1 MNVRDRLEVIIKEFD
16 RVAILIDSHT
26 THSATRSIE
35 MKIDWHKFQT
45 FFTEIGRIRCINY
58 YLTVT
63 NVEVDNNEFDLDID
77 TLKLSSEDK
86 QPWWYTVVNWMSYN
100 NFNVTLK
107 RGREFEF
114 SDTNTTG
121 IKTSIDM
128 SIALDSMNL
137 INVDHV
143 IFVTGNTEHTEI
155 VKALQSKGII
165 VTIIGNSHKR
175 IQTAIEHKQLNIGE
189 DRPYPF
195 TVSKRLIKA
204 SNYFIDLLDLAQ
216 FIGIDDK

>member
-1 MNVRDRLEVIIKEFD
+1 MNARDKLELIIKEFD
-16 RVAILIDSHT
+16 RVAILIDGHT
-26 THSATRSIE
+26 THSATRSID
-35 MKIDWHKFQT
+35 MKIDWNKFQS
-45 FFTEIGRIRCINY
+45 FFTEIARVRNINY

-63 NVEVDNNEFDLDID
+63 NVEVDSNEFDLDID
-77 TLKLSSEDK
+77 TLKLSTDDK
-86 QPWWYTVVNWMSYN
+86 PWWYSVVNWMSYN
-100 NFNVTLK
+100 NFKVTLK

-114 SDTNTTG
+114 SDTKSIG
-121 IKTSIDM
+121 IKTSIDV

-137 INVDHV
+137 INIDHV
-143 IFVTGNTEHTEI
+143 IFMTGNTEHTEI
-155 VKALQSKGII
+155 VKALQSRGIT

-175 IQTAIEHKQLNIGE
+175 VSIAIENKQLISG
-189 DRPYPF
+189 DDKPYPF